1 MRKPAIIYGST
12 TGTTENIAGRIAEQM
27 NIASEDVYEVAK
39 ITPADVAQYDMLL
52 LGCST
57 WGAGDLQDDWYKGL
71 EMLKQTDLTGKKI
84 AFFGAGDSSSYSDTF
99 CGALGVLY
107 EGLKSSGATFVGQVD
122 PSEYT
127 FDSSEAV
134 IDGQFIGL
142 PIDEENEPNKTDDR
156 ISRWIASLK

>member
-1 MRKPAIIYGST
+1 MGKTAIIYGST

-127 FDSSEAV
+127 FD
-134 IDGQFIGL
+134 
-142 PIDEENEPNKTDDR
+142 R

>member
-1 MRKPAIIYGST
+1 MGKTAIIYGST

-84 AFFGAGDSSSYSDTF
+84 AFFGAGDHRPIPIRSVAHWAYSMKDSNRRGLLSSD
-99 CGALGVLY
+99 
-107 EGLKSSGATFVGQVD
+107 KS
-122 PSEYT
+122 
-127 FDSSEAV
+127 
-134 IDGQFIGL
+134 IL
-142 PIDEENEPNKTDDR
+142 PNIRSTAPKP
-156 ISRWIASLK
+156 

>member
-1 MRKPAIIYGST
+1 MGKTAIIYGST
-12 TGTTENIAGRIAEQM
+12 TGTTEDIAGRIASQM

-39 ITPADVAQYDMLL
+39 VTAADVAQYDMLL

-57 WGAGDLQDDWYKGL
+57 WGAGDLQDDWYDGL
-71 EMLKQTDLTGKKI
+71 ETLKQADLAGKKI
-84 AFFGAGDSSSYSDTF
+84 GLFGAGDSSSYSDTF
-99 CGALGVLY
+99 CSALGVIY

-134 IDGQFIGL
+134 VDGQFIGL

-156 ISRWIASLK
+156 IGRWVASLK

>member
-1 MRKPAIIYGST
+1 MI
-12 TGTTENIAGRIAEQM
+12 
-27 NIASEDVYEVAK
+27 
-39 ITPADVAQYDMLL
+39 
-52 LGCST
+52 
-57 WGAGDLQDDWYKGL
+57 
-71 EMLKQTDLTGKKI
+71 
-84 AFFGAGDSSSYSDTF
+84 
-99 CGALGVLY
+99 Y

-134 IDGQFIGL
+134 VDGQFIGL